1 MPKERSASEGPDQS
15 YNSRFVDHRMIRIQF
30 TLSQKD
36 LWEPERAKRGWQLK
50 VLPFSG
56 GFLILW
62 GIYMLLEDPGKFG
75 LAMGA
80 VLVGVFVGFGIRL
93 AGFYSC
99 RRDKRL
105 HDKFVAT
112 FSEGRDAFRR
122 KSRGRVF
129 GREFET

>member
-1 MPKERSASEGPDQS
+1 
-15 YNSRFVDHRMIRIQF
+15 MIRIQY

-36 LWEPERAKRGWQLK
+36 LWEPERAQRGRQLK